1 MSRSRWKFNYL
12 GQDFLSQLPMNT
24 EAAIVV
30 QDRATIITL
39 DMVGTLIRVY
49 NGIKFFNV
57 LVENDKVGYRLGEFA
72 PSKKKAARK
81 KKVKIKMK
89 KK

>member
-12 GQDFLSQLPMNT
+12 GQDFLSQLSTT
-24 EAAIVV
+24 ENAIIV
-30 QDRATIITL
+30 QDRATIITS
-39 DMVGTLIRVY
+39 DMLGTLVRVY
-49 NGIKFFNV
+49 NGIKFFNI
-57 LVENDKVGYRLGEFA
+57 LVENDKIGYRLGEFA

-81 KKVKIKMK
+81 KKVKVKMK